1 MVAIFFGLPTAYALG
16 WIPVEKIPFLLV
28 VFAAVTL
35 ALARDA
41 GFDRSVLRD
50 VAALRNEGPRI
61 FKTFAAGALGITLFT
76 AVALPD
82 FLFDMP
88 REEPIAWLVLLIAY
102 PLVSVFPQEILFRTF
117 FYHRY
122 ASLFPGVGLRIAV
135 NAAAFG
141 YMHVAYGNWIAV
153 LATAIGGL
161 LFAYTYERT
170 RSTPA
175 VSVEHALYGCWM
187 FTVGL
192 GSFLS

>member
-1 MVAIFFGLPTAYALG
+1 MAAIYFGLPTAYALG
-16 WIPVEKIPFLLV
+16 WIPLPKIPFLLL

-41 GFDRSVLRD
+41 DFDRTVLRD
-50 VAALRNEGPRI
+50 VASLRREWPRI
-61 FKTFAAGALGITLFT
+61 FATFAAGAFGLTVFT

-88 REEPIAWLVLLIAY
+88 REQPLAWAVLLLAY
-102 PLVSVFPQEILFRTF
+102 PLISVFPQEILFRTF

-122 ASLFPGVGLRIAV
+122 ATLFPGVGSRIAV

-141 YMHVAYGNWIAV
+141 YMHIAYGNWIAV
-153 LATAIGGL
+153 VATAIGGL

-175 VSVEHALYGCWM
+175 VSVEHGLYGCWM